1 MKSQQGFTL
10 VELMIS
16 SSLGMVVLA
25 GIFNI
30 LLLNLQTFHVQEG
43 VSHIQETGRYVV
55 EEIAITTRNSGH
67 TGCVKQG
74 QTTSWL
80 NSNYYANQNQA
91 IRGYNAEDADWSANL
106 PSEIGV
112 VTEGTDVFTIANV
125 SHEDAVLSSSMSTS
139 IDNYIE
145 IRTAQSTFE
154 ANDLVLITDC
164 ITSDIFQTNSVT
176 DEVGTGVT
184 QIGAQVSFGMNP
196 GNVSKPFSKRYDGGD
211 HVYKHE
217 VSSFFVR
224 PSSQGST
231 LSLWRKIN
239 DDAAEEWVK
248 GIDQLQIEFG
258 IDNNDDQVIDAY
270 VAPDNVGTAEV
281 VSLRLYLLIRA
292 MNTVTI
298 DSDTRTFTFAGETFG
313 PYNDKVAR
321 QLFIKT
327 IAIRNQ
333 IR

>member
-10 VELMIS
+10 VELMIA

-43 VSHIQETGRYVV
+43 VSHIQETGRYVT
-55 EEIAITTRNSGH
+55 EEIAIATRNAGH

-91 IRGYNAEDADWSANL
+91 ILAYNAEGNDWNNNL
-106 PSEIGV
+106 PAEIGT
-112 VTEGTDVFTIANV
+112 VTEGTDVFTLANV
-125 SHEDAVLSSSMSTS
+125 GHEDAVLSGSMSTS
-139 IDNYIE
+139 IDNFIE
-145 IRTAQSTFE
+145 IRTAQSSFE
-154 ANDLVLITDC
+154 ANDLVLVTDC

-176 DEVGTGVT
+176 DVAGSGVT
-184 QIGAQVSFGMNP
+184 QLGAQVAFGMNP
-196 GNVSKPFSKRYDGGD
+196 GNFAKPFSKRYDGGD
-211 HVYKHE
+211 HVYKHQVTSYF
-217 VSSFFVR
+217 VS

-231 LSLWRKIN
+231 QSLWRKTN
-239 DDAAEEWVK
+239 DDAAEEWIR
-248 GIDQLQIEFG
+248 GIDQLQIELG
-258 IDNNDDQVIDAY
+258 IDSDNDQVIDAY
-270 VAPDNVGTAEV
+270 VAPDNTAGAEV
-281 VSLRLYLLIRA
+281 VSLRLYLLLRA

-298 DSDTRTFTFAGETFG
+298 DTDTRTFSFAGETFG